1 MSLITDLLSK
11 VKQREGSRDVPPT
24 LTDAV
29 FKSRA
34 ERQTRKK
41 LGVILLLIFLL
52 IGGWFGVVSLME
64 NLKERPAVVRA
75 PVPPTPAFVPS
86 SQPATPALQ
95 GQPHTDAAAAGA
107 KASSMAGTVPMA
119 ERMKASPARS
129 YRKRIKARKFTE
141 GTVLEKDSTTNEVRR
156 EKASGEELSGS
167 TKASQVFNRDD
178 KDFALYTA
186 RTYEMQ
192 RKYHQAV
199 SHYKDVLAM
208 ETNNYAVM
216 NNISSMLIH
225 LGSYEESMRYA
236 QRALEIRKDYVPS
249 LVNLGI
255 DYSCLGKASESESYF
270 RRALTIEPANRYALL
285 NLALLYEK
293 QSAFDKADQYY
304 ARLSQE
310 GDAQGYLGS
319 ARIAEKQN
327 RIADAIHF
335 YRMVK
340 STDTA
345 DTQASNTAND
355 RLMRLTK

>member
-1 MSLITDLLSK
+1 MSLITDLLSR
-11 VKQREGSRDVPPT
+11 VKQREPRRDIPPI
-24 LTDAV
+24 LKDAV
-29 FKSRA
+29 FKSTT
-34 ERQTRKK
+34 ERQTRKR
-41 LGVILLLIFLL
+41 LATVLLITLVF
-52 IGGWFGVVSLME
+52 IGAGFGAVYLME
-64 NLKERPAVVRA
+64 YLKEPPSALRA
-75 PVPPTPAFVPS
+75 PVATTPAFEPA
-86 SQPATPALQ
+86 SQLASPALQ
-95 GQPHTDAAAAGA
+95 AKPKVEEIAAAS
-107 KASSMAGTVPMA
+107 KAQNVTETAVRP
-119 ERMKASPARS
+119 ER
-129 YRKRIKARKFTE
+129 
-141 GTVLEKDSTTNEVRR
+141 GKDSPIHPRRKKVIAKKYVEGIGREANGSMNEMRR
-156 EKASGEELSGS
+156 EKASGAELPES
-167 TKASQVFNRDD
+167 TKPARGLIRDD

-192 RKYHQAV
+192 KKYHQAV

-208 ETNNYAVM
+208 EPNNYVVM

-236 QRALEIRKDYVPS
+236 QRALNIRKEYVPS
-249 LVNLGI
+249 LVNMGI
-255 DYSCLGKASESESYF
+255 DYSCLGKTSESESYF

-304 ARLSQE
+304 TRLSQE

>member
-1 MSLITDLLSK
+1 MSLITDLLSR
-11 VKQREGSRDVPPT
+11 VKQREPRRDIPPI
-24 LTDAV
+24 LKDAV
-29 FKSRA
+29 FKSTT
-34 ERQTRKK
+34 ERQTRKR
-41 LGVILLLIFLL
+41 LATVLLITLVL
-52 IGGWFGVVSLME
+52 IGAGFGVGYLLE
-64 NLKERPAVVRA
+64 YLKEPPAAVRA
-75 PVPPTPAFVPS
+75 PVTTTPAFKPA
-86 SQPATPALQ
+86 SQM
-95 GQPHTDAAAAGA
+95 
-107 KASSMAGTVPMA
+107 ASSSLQAQPKA
-119 ERMKASPARS
+119 EE
-129 YRKRIKARKFTE
+129 IKAQDVRETAVKPKRGGDSPDHPQRKKTITKKHVE
-141 GTVLEKDSTTNEVRR
+141 RIGQEASGSTNEMRR
-156 EKASGEELSGS
+156 EKASGAELPES
-167 TKASQVFNRDD
+167 TKASRGFTKDD

-208 ETNNYAVM
+208 EPNNYAVM

-225 LGSYEESMRYA
+225 LGSYEDSMRYA

-255 DYSCLGKASESESYF
+255 DYSYLGKASESESYF
-270 RRALTIEPANRYALL
+270 RRALTIEPANHYALL

>member
-1 MSLITDLLSK
+1 MSLITDLLSR
-11 VKQREGSRDVPPT
+11 VKQREPRRDIPPI
-24 LTDAV
+24 LKDAV
-29 FKSRA
+29 FKSA
-34 ERQTRKK
+34 MERQTRKR
-41 LGVILLLIFLL
+41 LVTVLLITLVF
-52 IGGWFGVVSLME
+52 IGAGFGAAYLMKY
-64 NLKERPAVVRA
+64 LKELPSAVRA
-75 PVPPTPAFVPS
+75 PVATTPASEPASQLAS
-86 SQPATPALQ
+86 SALQ
-95 GQPHTDAAAAGA
+95 AQPKVEEIAPASKAQNVTETAVKPERGGTSPDHPRRKKTVTKKYVKGIGQGA
-107 KASSMAGTVPMA
+107 SG
-119 ERMKASPARS
+119 
-129 YRKRIKARKFTE
+129 F
-141 GTVLEKDSTTNEVRR
+141 TNETRR
-156 EKASGEELSGS
+156 EKASGAELPET
-167 TKASQVFNRDD
+167 TKASRGFNRDD

-208 ETNNYAVM
+208 EPNNYAVM

-270 RRALTIEPANRYALL
+270 RRALTIEPANHYALL

>member
-1 MSLITDLLSK
+1 MSLITDLLSR
-11 VKQREGSRDVPPT
+11 VKQREPRRDIPPI
-24 LTDAV
+24 LKDAV
-29 FKSRA
+29 FKSTT
-34 ERQTRKK
+34 ERQTRKR
-41 LGVILLLIFLL
+41 LATVLLITLVF
-52 IGGWFGVVSLME
+52 IGAGFGAVFLME
-64 NLKERPAVVRA
+64 YLKEPPSAVRA
-75 PVPPTPAFVPS
+75 PVATTPAFEPASKSAS
-86 SQPATPALQ
+86 SALQ
-95 GQPHTDAAAAGA
+95 AQPKAEEIAAASKTQNATETAVKPKLGGA
-107 KASSMAGTVPMA
+107 SLDHPRRKKTITKKYVEGIGQEASGSM
-119 ERMKASPARS
+119 
-129 YRKRIKARKFTE
+129 
-141 GTVLEKDSTTNEVRR
+141 NEMGR
-156 EKASGEELSGS
+156 EKASGEELPAS
-167 TKASQVFNRDD
+167 TKPARGLIRDD

-192 RKYHQAV
+192 KKYHQAV

-208 ETNNYAVM
+208 EPNNYAVM

-236 QRALEIRKDYVPS
+236 QRALNIRKDYVPS
-249 LVNLGI
+249 LVNMGI
-255 DYSCLGKASESESYF
+255 DYSCLGKISESESYF

-285 NLALLYEK
+285 NLAVLYEK

-340 STDTA
+340 STETA
-345 DTQASNTAND
+345 DPQASNTASD